1 MDRGEPEILL
11 REAPPENL
19 LHHSRHEEGVFTFLL
34 TGDALYSLIEPETMR
49 IWEIILSLPSVRIIC
64 DRQELSL
71 RGISVEGLKMKH
83 PDQVIDHNRL
93 GVGGQQ
99 SFWND
104 VAKIARQ
111 HEQPIPST
119 IRYSRS
125 NPRTCTGRRCMHSG
139 A

>member
-1 MDRGEPEILL
+1 
-11 REAPPENL
+11 
-19 LHHSRHEEGVFTFLL
+19 
-34 TGDALYSLIEPETMR
+34 
-49 IWEIILSLPSVRIIC
+49 
-64 DRQELSL
+64 
-71 RGISVEGLKMKH
+71 EGLKMKH

-119 IRYSRS
+119 IGYLQVESPYMHRS
-125 NPRTCTGRRCMHSG
+125 SLYALRCMNAALEVHASAELYAYLDG
-139 A
+139 VHLGHMGQHLTESENIGQGLE